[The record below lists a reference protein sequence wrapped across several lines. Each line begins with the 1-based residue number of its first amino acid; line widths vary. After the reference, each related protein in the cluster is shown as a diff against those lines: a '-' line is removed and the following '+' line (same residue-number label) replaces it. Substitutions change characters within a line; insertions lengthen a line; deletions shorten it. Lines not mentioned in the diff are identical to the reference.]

1 MNIINAKNINLI
13 INNNHILKDITFN
26 IKKGDF
32 LNIIGPNG
40 SGKTSLIEILTGLK
54 KPTSGTLKINTK
66 NIGYLPQ
73 DLSIKKN
80 FPITVKEVISLGHIK
95 DNDNII
101 KWSKRMDVYKLL
113 NENIENLSG
122 GERQRVFLVRAML
135 NKPEILI
142 LDEPTSALDP
152 NFKEGFY
159 LFLKTLKNE
168 FNTTIINVTH
178 NLDNINIK
186 NSKVLYID
194 KSLKFFGKSK
204 DFIKIDHKGANHV
217 WNI

>member
-217 WNI
+217 